1 MRSTTVFCLTLLAC
15 LANSWAQDSSL
26 DLTSL
31 PFEKLTQ
38 TDVITASKLAKQV
51 SDSPAAVSIVTAADI
66 RTFGYRTLADVIN
79 SMRGLYTTSDRRYEY
94 LGGRGFGA
102 PGDYVGRIMVL
113 IDGNATQDNLYNQA
127 FIDNSG
133 LVDLEL
139 IDRVEYVPGTGSVTY
154 GNNALLG
161 IINVITKK
169 GSDFN
174 AAQVAGD
181 VASQGGRKQR
191 LSFGQKLDS
200 GLDVLLSASWSD
212 SDGQDHFFPYFDTPK
227 HSSRGWAIRQDFEES
242 RRLFGKLEF
251 NGLSLQA
258 ASVTRTKASPLPK
271 RQDAFNRIYHLID
284 ETSHASL
291 KYDFNINKDFK
302 SVSRLY
308 YGLYEDKTLRE
319 YGQKNPNEQ
328 FRKNKNK
335 GQWWGLDQ
343 KFALTQFAGHLIVF
357 GAEYRDD
364 FQQDFLSVALDANFN
379 EKFTYHKYPYT
390 NKTYS
395 FYATDEFTVSDQVSA
410 NLGIRYDKPDAI
422 DCSVDPCIRY
432 AHQAAISPRLAL
444 VYRAEPDT
452 TLKASYSRAF
462 RLPNPYDISSSRQS
476 DAFNPEQVTATELV
490 LLHDVTPK
498 LRLTGSAY
506 YYILADQHYFSASTG
521 ADVYTGQSRT
531 HGLEFQI
538 DQSWAGD
545 VQLRASAAWQ
555 DASDAQ
561 GQRLVNSPRSL
572 AKFNL
577 SWPALD
583 SAVRVGLEAQHQGSR
598 ITQQLRDNAGIV
610 VRPGR
615 RLGGITL
622 VNLTL
627 TSAQR
632 WNGVGASFSIKNAF
646 DRRYEVPASTTWHR
660 DDGAVLDSM
669 PMDGRTFWLQL
680 SWDFWR

>member
-1 MRSTTVFCLTLLAC
+1 MRSTSLFCLALAC
-15 LANSWAQDSSL
+15 SANVCAQSNSV

-38 TDVITASKLAKQV
+38 TDVITASKLARQV

-79 SMRGLYTTSDRRYEY
+79 SMRGLYTTFDRRYEY

-113 IDGNATQDNLYNQA
+113 IDGSATQDNLYNQA
-127 FIDNSG
+127 YIDNSG
-133 LVDLEL
+133 LIDLEL

-174 AAQVAGD
+174 AVQVAGD
-181 VASQGGRKQR
+181 VFSNGGRKQR
-191 LSFGQKLDS
+191 ISAGKKLDN
-200 GLDVLLSASWSD
+200 GLDMLLSASWLK
-212 SDGQDHFFPYFDTPK
+212 SDGQDLYFPYFDHPHQNK
-227 HSSRGWAIRQDFEES
+227 GWAVNQDFEES

-258 ASVTRTKASPLPK
+258 SSVSRTKASPLPK
-271 RQDAFNRIYHLID
+271 REDGFNKIYQLVD
-284 ETSHASL
+284 ETSHASA
-291 KYDFNINKDFK
+291 KYDFNLSHDVK

-319 YGQKNPNEQ
+319 YGDVNPDAQ
-328 FRKNKNK
+328 FRLNQNK
-335 GQWWGLDQ
+335 GEWWGIDQ
-343 KFALTQFAGHLIVF
+343 KFALTRFSGHLIVF

-364 FQQDFLSVALDANFN
+364 FKQVFSPVALDSKRVEQFR
-379 EKFTYHKYPYT
+379 YHRFPYT

-395 FYATDEFTVSDQVSA
+395 FYATDEFVVSPQVSA
-410 NLGIRYDKPDAI
+410 NLGLRYDKPDAI
-422 DCSVDPCIRY
+422 DCSVDPCIRF
-432 AHQAAISPRLAL
+432 AHKAALSPRLAL
-444 VYRAEPDT
+444 VYQIEPET

-462 RLPNPYDISSSRQS
+462 RLPNPYDVSSYKQS
-476 DAFNPEQVTATELV
+476 DAFKPERVTATELV
-490 LLHDVTPK
+490 LLHDVSPA
-498 LRLTGSAY
+498 LRLTGSVY
-506 YYILADQHYFSASTG
+506 RYILADQHYLSSTTG
-521 ADVYTGQSRT
+521 MDVFAGRSKT
-531 HGLEFQI
+531 HGLELQI

-555 DASDAQ
+555 NATDAE
-561 GQRLVNSPRSL
+561 GRKLVNSPRTL

-577 SWPALD
+577 SMPALD
-583 SAVRVGLEAQHQGSR
+583 SALRFGLEAQYQGAR
-598 ITQQLRDNAGIV
+598 ITKELRDNADIV

-615 RLGGITL
+615 PLGGITL
-622 VNLTL
+622 LNLTL
-627 TSAQR
+627 TTAQR
-632 WNGVGASFSIKNAF
+632 WNGVGAAFSIKNAL
-646 DRRYEVPASTTWHR
+646 DRRYAVPSSIARH
-660 DDGAVLDSM
+660 DNEGAVLDSM
-669 PMDGRTFWLQL
+669 EMDGRTFWVQL
-680 SWDFWR
+680 SWDFWK

>member
-1 MRSTTVFCLTLLAC
+1 M
-15 LANSWAQDSSL
+15 
-26 DLTSL
+26 DLTTL

-51 SDSPAAVSIVTAADI
+51 SDSPSAVSIVTAADI

-79 SMRGLYTTSDRRYEY
+79 SMRGLYTTFDRRYEY

-127 FIDNSG
+127 YIDNSG
-133 LVDLEL
+133 LIDLEL

-174 AAQVAGD
+174 SAQIAAD
-181 VASQGGRKQR
+181 VFSHGGQKQR
-191 LSFGQKLDS
+191 LSVGKKLDN
-200 GLDVLLSASWSD
+200 GVDVLFSASWLK
-212 SDGQDHFFPYFDTPK
+212 SDGQDLYFPYFDTPK
-227 HSSRGWAIRQDFEES
+227 QNNGWAVNQDFEEN
-242 RRLFGKLEF
+242 RRLFGKIEF
-251 NGLSLQA
+251 NGLSMQV

-271 RQDAFNRIYHLID
+271 REDAFNRIYHLTD
-284 ETSHASL
+284 ETSHASA
-291 KYDFNINKDFK
+291 KYDFNISQNLQ

-319 YGQKNPNEQ
+319 YGPIDPKEQ
-328 FRKNKNK
+328 FRQNQHQ

-343 KFALTQFAGHLIVF
+343 KFAWTRFTGHTLVF

-364 FQQDFLSVALDANFN
+364 FKQEFSPVALDSKGQ
-379 EKFTYHKYPYT
+379 EKFRYHRFPYT

-395 FYATDEFTVSDQVSA
+395 LYATDEFVVSSKVSA
-410 NLGIRYDKPDAI
+410 NIGVRYDKPNAI

-432 AHQAAISPRLAL
+432 AHKAAISPRLAL
-444 VYRAEPDT
+444 TVQAEPDT
-452 TLKASYSRAF
+452 TVKASYSQAF
-462 RLPNPYDISSSRQS
+462 RLPNPYDISSSKHS
-476 DAFNPEQVTATELV
+476 DLFKPEQVTATELV
-490 LLHDVTPK
+490 LLHDVSPK
-498 LRLTGSAY
+498 LRLTGSIY
-506 YYILADQHYFSASTG
+506 HYVLADQVYFSSTTG
-521 ADVYTGQSRT
+521 AKFFDGQSRT
-531 HGLEFQI
+531 HGLELQI

-555 DASDAQ
+555 DATDVE
-561 GQRLVNSPRSL
+561 GLRLVNSPRSL
-572 AKFNL
+572 GKVNL

-583 SAVRVGLEAQHQGSR
+583 NSLRIGLEAQYLGSR
-598 ITQQLRDNAGIV
+598 ISKELRDGDDIV

-615 RLGGITL
+615 PVGGTTL

-632 WNGVGASFSIKNAF
+632 WYGLGASFSIKNALN
-646 DRRYEVPASTTWHR
+646 RRYAVPASIALHANE
-660 DDGAVLDSM
+660 GAVLDTM
-669 PMDGRTFWLQL
+669 QMDGRTFWLQV